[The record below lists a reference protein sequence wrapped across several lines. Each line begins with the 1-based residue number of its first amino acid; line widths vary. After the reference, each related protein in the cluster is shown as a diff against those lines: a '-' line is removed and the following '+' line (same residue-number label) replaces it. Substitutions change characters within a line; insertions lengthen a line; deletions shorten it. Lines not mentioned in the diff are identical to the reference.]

1 MEVQEKEN
9 TGTVEVLETTPQH
22 KPALADLFNKNQ
34 KLVTYILGGL
44 IVAIL
49 GFFAYKYFY
58 LQPMQDEAEKKI
70 FKAERYFNTDSVRLA
85 LNGDG
90 NNPGFIEIAE
100 DYGSTKAG
108 NRAHYYLG
116 VIYLQQGKY
125 QEAIDNLKEFSAD
138 SKILMPVALG
148 AIGDA
153 YSQLKNYDEAADY
166 YIKAAKEDANE
177 FTAPLFYKKAGLVY
191 EELGRHKDALDAYQK
206 IKEKYPRSQEGNMID
221 KYIARAKAGSE
232 SK

>member
-9 TGTVEVLETTPQH
+9 TGTVEVIETPTYN

-34 KLVTYILGGL
+34 KLITYVLGGL

-58 LQPMQDEAEKKI
+58 LQPMQEEAEKKI
-70 FKAERYFNTDSVRLA
+70 FKAERYFDSDSIKLA

-90 NNPGFIEIAE
+90 NNPGFLEIAE

-108 NRAHYYLG
+108 NRAHYYIG

-125 QEAIDNLKEFSAD
+125 QDAIDNLKDFKAD

-166 YIKAAKEDANE
+166 YINAAKEDANE
-177 FTAPLFYKKAGLVY
+177 FTAPRYYKKAGIVY
-191 EELGRHKDALDAYQK
+191 EELGKYKEAADAYQK

-221 KYIARAKAGSE
+221 KYIARAKAGSG
-232 SK
+232 SN

>member
-9 TGTVEVLETTPQH
+9 TGTVEIIEPTPQPR
-22 KPALADLFNKNQ
+22 PALGDFFNKNQ
-34 KLVTYILGGL
+34 KLVTYVLGGL

-58 LQPMQDEAEKKI
+58 LQPMQEEAEKKI
-70 FKAERYFNTDSVRLA
+70 FKAQRYFDTDSLRLA

-90 NNPGFIEIAE
+90 NNPGFLEIAD
-100 DYGSTKAG
+100 DYSSTPAG
-108 NRAHYYLG
+108 NLAHYYIG

-125 QEAIDNLKEFSAD
+125 QDAIDNLKDFKAD

-148 AIGDA
+148 AMGDA

-177 FTAPLFYKKAGLVY
+177 FTAPRYYKKAGIVY
-191 EELGRHKDALDAYQK
+191 EELGKFKEAEDAYQK